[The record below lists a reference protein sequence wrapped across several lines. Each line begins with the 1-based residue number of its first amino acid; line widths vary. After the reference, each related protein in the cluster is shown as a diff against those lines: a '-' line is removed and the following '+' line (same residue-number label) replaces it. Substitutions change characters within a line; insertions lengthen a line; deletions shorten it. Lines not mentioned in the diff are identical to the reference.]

1 MTALILSDVE
11 GLMLKNRIK
20 FSIFSLLV
28 FSLLACTP
36 CKQKLPQSTMQ
47 ETTYKT
53 WVLSYCLSKIAPD
66 AASKQDT
73 LNTASAYFEQSN
85 LPIEAFNAAE
95 PLIQKY
101 LDKNYTGSIPGTFN
115 TKKCLDLY
123 QSDELSLLYKSL
135 VK

>member
-1 MTALILSDVE
+1 
-11 GLMLKNRIK
+11 
-20 FSIFSLLV
+20 
-28 FSLLACTP
+28 
-36 CKQKLPQSTMQ
+36 MQ

-66 AASKQDT
+66 AASKQDA
-73 LNTASAYFEQSN
+73 LNTANAYFEQSN

-123 QSDELSLLYKSL
+123 QSDDLSQLYKSL
-135 VK
+135 AK